1 VMITTLESA
10 TVHVSDQD
18 RALDFYTGTLGFRKE
33 RDAPMDGG
41 MRWLAVTPPGG
52 GAALILAKG
61 FGSWAPE
68 KVGSFTGLVLN
79 VEDMAATCEA
89 LRAAGVRFDLE
100 PEQQPWGMQAVI
112 ADPDGNTFVL
122 RSFEGAEL

>member
-1 VMITTLESA
+1 MITAVESA
-10 TVHVSDQD
+10 TIHVSDQD
-18 RALDFYTGTLGFRKE
+18 AALAFYTGVLGFRLE
-33 RDAPMDGG
+33 RDAPMGEG

-61 FGSWAPE
+61 YGSWSPE

-79 VEDMAATCEA
+79 VEDMGATCDR
-89 LRAAGVRFDLE
+89 LREAGVRFDLE

>member
-1 VMITTLESA
+1 MITTVESA

-18 RALDFYTGTLGFRKE
+18 VALAFYTGTLGFKKE
-33 RDAPMDGG
+33 RDAPMTDG

-61 FGSWAPE
+61 FGGWAPE
-68 KVGSFTGLVLN
+68 TVGSFTGLVLN
-79 VEDMAATCEA
+79 VEDMQATCEA
-89 LRAAGVRFDLE
+89 LRAQGVRFDLE
-100 PEQQPWGMQAVI
+100 PEQQSWGMQAVI

>member
-1 VMITTLESA
+1 MITTVESA

-18 RALDFYTGTLGFRKE
+18 AALEFYTATLGFTKE
-33 RDAPMDGG
+33 RDAPMRDG

-61 FGSWAPE
+61 FGSWTPD
-68 KVGSFTGLVLN
+68 KVGSFTGLVMH
-79 VEDMAATCEA
+79 VEDMKATCDA
-89 LRAAGVRFDLE
+89 LRERGVRFALE

>member
-1 VMITTLESA
+1 MITTVESA

-18 RALDFYTGTLGFRKE
+18 RALSFYKDVLGFSLE
-33 RDAPMDGG
+33 RDAPMSGG

-61 FGSWAPE
+61 FGSWTPE

-79 VEDMAATCEA
+79 VEHMAATCEA
-89 LRAAGVRFDLE
+89 LREAGVQFDME